1 MNKGWVFLLLLCVVG
16 LLEFVS
22 TTSKKNTTTFVVYG
36 NMKCPFTVKMLN
48 ELESKGHTFRFVD
61 VSTKDGHHIFS
72 KVTTETNGVPYT
84 VNTTTGEHIIGYRP
98 M

>member
-1 MNKGWVFLLLLCVVG
+1 MMNKGWILLFLLCVVVG
-16 LLEFVS
+16 LLVTKKS
-22 TTSKKNTTTFVVYG
+22 TTTTTFVVYG

-48 ELESKGHTFRFVD
+48 ELESKRHTYRFVD
-61 VSTKDGHHIFS
+61 VSTKEGHKRFS
-72 KVTTETNGVPYT
+72 KVTTKTNGVPYT